1 MMHGGRSRPER
12 CACTPGRP
20 GPAAADRCLRSVR
33 TEHRLYGRGAGPA
46 EIAAARLRPTAAGPA
61 AMVPDLHDP
70 GPRPRPPR
78 TDGRSH
84 GTTARRAACSPTHT
98 CNVCRRFCG
107 VPRPAHAGT
116 PEHVRQ
122 APLPPQHAILSP
134 AARRCCK
141 SDLQVVV
148 LCHTPVHGD
157 LHPAGSAVTIIQGAM
172 EVPWM
177 SKTSGP
183 DRPRKCSG
191 IKLT

>member
-1 MMHGGRSRPER
+1 MQ
-12 CACTPGRP
+12 A
-20 GPAAADRCLRSVR
+20 
-33 TEHRLYGRGAGPA
+33 RLSTYGRHPY
-46 EIAAARLRPTAAGPA
+46 RHST
-61 AMVPDLHDP
+61 
-70 GPRPRPPR
+70 
-78 TDGRSH
+78 
-84 GTTARRAACSPTHT
+84 
-98 CNVCRRFCG
+98 
-107 VPRPAHAGT
+107 
-116 PEHVRQ
+116 
-122 APLPPQHAILSP
+122 AILSP